1 MPNIMLSNELF
12 SPMLSD
18 ARGLKRLLVE
28 LLPREEWEGVLVPRV
43 VQKQKRVFAILNAM
57 KRGLLKYNNRDSL
70 KLTF

>member
-28 LLPREEWEGVLVPRV
+28 LLPREEWGGVPEPRV
-43 VQKQKRVFAILNAM
+43 VQKAKTRFRSSQ
-57 KRGLLKYNNRDSL
+57 RDEARSFKIQL
-70 KLTF
+70 S

>member
-57 KRGLLKYNNRDSL
+57 KRGLLKYIIVIV
-70 KLTF
+70 